1 MATIT
6 TEKEKEL
13 LAQKF
18 DADVREAEGQLKAL
32 QARAEARKAKT
43 DMEEI
48 SGLTAAKER
57 AKRNVAEIKSKVSA
71 EYEASKRELEAE
83 IRDLKAGIKRFDDRF
98 EAWDDA
104 RDRRFNAR
112 LDEAEAKIKIWKARL
127 DKKQVERTVK
137 VHDQIATLEQQIA
150 LARAKDAEAR
160 EVKYSGKAQEALID
174 AAYYFDKAYDAAA
187 RHYEI

>member
-13 LAQKF
+13 LARKF
-18 DADVREAEGQLKAL
+18 DADVREAEGQLKVL
-32 QARAEARKAKT
+32 QAQAEARKAKT

-83 IRDLKAGIKRFDDRF
+83 IRDLNAGIKRFDDRF

-187 RHYEI
+187 RRYEI

>member
-18 DADVREAEGQLKAL
+18 DADVREAEGQLKLL

-83 IRDLKAGIKRFDDRF
+83 IRDLKAGIKRFGDRF
-98 EAWDDA
+98 EAWDEA

-150 LARAKDAEAR
+150 LARSKDAEAR

-174 AAYYFDKAYDAAA
+174 AAYYFDKAYEAAA
-187 RHYEI
+187 RRYEI